1 MADSPGGKTVGSV
14 NIRVVPDTS
23 TFKRT
28 VARLVA
34 WFNGRQLKLEVVA
47 DTTKFESELRA
58 LSRDRSI
65 NVRVDADTTA
75 ARAKVAAASK
85 DRKMTIDAVIEQD
98 KLTVGVDDASLKRQI
113 RRALQNEEITLRTEV
128 DSVKA
133 ELDLARLVRER
144 TVQVQAELDDARARI
159 RLAALSGENRHRR
172 IFIEANLDAA
182 RARSELR
189 SLEHGHQVD
198 IEPALNDSRVAT
210 VAARLAWLTHRREV
224 VITTNI
230 RNNGLYVAARAFN
243 ALWRVGGAALNVLS
257 GAIQGVIGVA
267 AVLAAGVLRVG
278 ASATSAAAEGTG
290 AFAAMAARVTG
301 SLSGMADSAS
311 AFASTMGQAFV
322 SAVSSLPQ
330 LLITLA
336 VLTVSFGAVT
346 FAAGALIGVVSAL
359 TAALMSLVSAAM
371 GVIGLLGAV
380 ATAMAAAGVA
390 ALALATV
397 PLLPMVGALGVLL
410 LETDR
415 VKRKFSELKAV
426 LKAEVLPAA
435 GGMHD
440 AFSKAFDGIV
450 KWLDKLGPKLK
461 SFFDA
466 GAAYVQPL
474 TDSLTGFVD
483 AVLPR
488 VTNALR
494 DSGALAF
501 ADALKD
507 SFIGLGRTFGDAVQL
522 LAANGEKFGAVV
534 REMGRGID
542 VVVLSVARF
551 MVSMTSGAASL
562 GRLADGIGAFFDEL
576 SSRMG
581 EALSTSEFDAFMT
594 HVQEGIRLL
603 GEGVGRWVQEATRH
617 GATFGAAFEAVARV
631 FADSAEP
638 MARFMAAGASVLPT
652 VLDGISAAMQVALPA
667 LQQFMTVWAQASPAI
682 MQAVADVVAQVL
694 TNLSD
699 ASVVAGIQRM
709 VEVFGQL
716 AIELTKPEMIDALV
730 RLGVNFAA
738 LAAAV
743 GPALIDG
750 LARFVDL
757 LTPLAAGMSAAS
769 QFMTGDMPG
778 AMDSLGSAWDWL
790 KGKFSSD
797 NEATAESTRTMFD
810 SVQESTAA
818 TLLAIRQQAL
828 TATQQVAQSHGQ
840 MQAGILTTWSSIG
853 EYTNLINS
861 GIGTSAEAAQARV
874 DVAAAQAEVSW
885 QTHMNTMGSSTA
897 TIFDTMATGSAST
910 ADAVALQAE
919 RMAQQATQSAQ
930 KSKDGIKAGM
940 DGAKAAS
947 KSAYDGM
954 SASSRATWD
963 KIVNDARTGTSNMNV
978 TSTAAWNDLAKK
990 IESTLSTAKSR
1001 IDSHS
1006 KAATKAL
1013 GAVPKDAGD
1022 KWPTYGSKVQTEA
1035 TRAANAVRTATNTMK
1050 AALNSVTS
1058 QTYTINVKVNTTK
1071 VVTEVKQAAA
1081 QAKAAATVRSSPA
1094 PAMAFSAMTPRMAVA
1109 ASFDAEQFR
1118 DALPEETAYSSHRSG
1133 EALSAA
1139 LDRMPQ
1145 RQASASSG
1153 VSAAPQVTVNA
1164 NTNADPVA
1172 ISREVA
1178 WQLKRITR

>member
-1 MADSPGGKTVGSV
+1 MADSPGGTTVGSV

-28 VARLVA
+28 VSRLVA

-65 NVRVDADTTA
+65 RVRVDADTTT

-85 DRKMTIDAVIEQD
+85 DRKMTIDAVIEED
-98 KLTVGVDDASLKRQI
+98 KLAVGVDDASLKRQI
-113 RRALQNEEITLRTEV
+113 RRALQTEEITLRAEV
-128 DSVKA
+128 DSVRA
-133 ELDLARLVRER
+133 ELDLARLVSDR
-144 TVQVQAELDDARARI
+144 TVQVQAELDDAKARI

-172 IFIEANLDAA
+172 VFIEANLDAA

-189 SLEHGHQVD
+189 VLEQGRQVD
-198 IEPALNDSRVAT
+198 VSPALNDSRVAA

-243 ALWRVGGAALNVLS
+243 ALWRVGGASLNVLA
-257 GAIQGVIGVA
+257 GAMQGVIGVA
-267 AVLAAGVLRVG
+267 AVLAVGVLKVG
-278 ASATSAAAEGTG
+278 ASATAAAAEGTG

-301 SLSGMADSAS
+301 SLSGMADSA
-311 AFASTMGQAFV
+311 AGFASTMGQAFI

-336 VLTVSFGAVT
+336 LVTVSLGAVT

-359 TAALMSLVSAAM
+359 AAALMSLVGAAV
-371 GVIGLLGAV
+371 GVVGLLGAV

-415 VKRKFSELKAV
+415 VKRKFTELKSV
-426 LKAEVLPAA
+426 LRSEVLPAA
-435 GGMHD
+435 SGMHD
-440 AFSKAFDGIV
+440 AFSAAFDGIV
-450 KWLDKLGPKLK
+450 KWMGRMGPQLK
-461 SFFDA
+461 KFFDA
-466 GAAYVQPL
+466 GGTYVQPL
-474 TDSLTGFVD
+474 VDSLTGFVD

-494 DSGALAF
+494 DSGMVAF
-501 ADALKD
+501 ADALRGA
-507 SFIGLGRTFGDAVQL
+507 FIGLGRTFGDAVLL
-522 LAANGEKFGAVV
+522 LASHGEQFGTVV

-542 VVVLSVARF
+542 VVVMAVARF
-551 MVSMTSGAASL
+551 MVSVTSGASSL
-562 GRLADGIGAFFDEL
+562 GKLADGIAGFFDEL
-576 SSRMG
+576 GSRMG
-581 EALSTSEFDAFMT
+581 EALSTTEFDTFMT
-594 HVQEGIRLL
+594 HVQNGIRVL

-617 GATFGAAFEAVARV
+617 GEAFGTAFEAVAQA
-631 FADSAEP
+631 FSDSAEP
-638 MARFMAAGASVLPT
+638 MARFMAAGARVLPT
-652 VLDGISAAMQVALPA
+652 VLDGISAAMGTVMPP
-667 LQQFMTVWAQASPAI
+667 LQQFMTVWASASPAI
-682 MQAVADVVAQVL
+682 MQAIADVVAQVL

-716 AIELTKPEMIDALV
+716 AIELTKPAMIDALV
-730 RLGVNFAA
+730 SLGVNFAN

-778 AMDSLGSAWDWL
+778 AMGSLGSAWDWL
-790 KGKFSSD
+790 KGKFTSD
-797 NEATAESTRTMFD
+797 NEATAESTRTMYD
-810 SVQESTAA
+810 SVRETTAA

-828 TATQQVAQSHGQ
+828 TTTQQVAQAHGQ
-840 MQAGILTTWSSIG
+840 MQAGILTNWSSIG

-861 GIGTSAEAAQARV
+861 GIGTSAQNAQARV
-874 DVAAAQAEVSW
+874 DVAAAQAQVSW

-897 TIFDTMATGSAST
+897 TMFDTMSTGSAST

-919 RMAQQATQSAQ
+919 RMAQMATQSAQ
-930 KSKDGIKAGM
+930 KGKEGIKSNM
-940 DGAKAAS
+940 EGAEAAS

-963 KIVNDARTGTSNMNV
+963 KIVTDAKTGTSNMNV
-978 TSTAAWNDLAKK
+978 TSTQAWNDLAKK
-990 IESTLSTAKSR
+990 IETTLSTAKSR
-1001 IDSHS
+1001 IDAHS
-1006 KAATKAL
+1006 KEATKAL

-1022 KWPTYGSKVQTEA
+1022 KWPTYGTKVQAEA
-1035 TRAANAVRTATNTMK
+1035 TRAANAVRTAANTMK
-1050 AALNSVTS
+1050 SALNSVTS
-1058 QTYTINVKVNTTK
+1058 QTYTINVRVATTK
-1071 VVTEVKQAAA
+1071 TVTEIKQVAT
-1081 QAKAAATVRSSPA
+1081 QAKASATARSAPA
-1094 PAMAFSAMTPRMAVA
+1094 PMTAFSAMAPRTA
-1109 ASFDAEQFR
+1109 AAFDAERFR
-1118 DALPEETAYSSHRSG
+1118 DALPEEATYASYRSG
-1133 EALSAA
+1133 ESLSAA
-1139 LDRMPQ
+1139 LDRMPD
-1145 RQASASSG
+1145 RRTPAADNRSAG
-1153 VSAAPQVTVNA
+1153 PQVTVNA
-1164 NTNADPVA
+1164 NTNADPVV

>member
-1 MADSPGGKTVGSV
+1 MADSPGGKTVGAV
-14 NIRVVPDTS
+14 NIRIVPDTS

-28 VARLVA
+28 LARLIA
-34 WFNGRQLKLEVVA
+34 WFNGRQVKLEVVA
-47 DTTKFESELRA
+47 DTAKLEAELDA
-58 LSRDRSI
+58 LSRNRSI
-65 NVRVDADTTA
+65 NVRVNADTTA
-75 ARAKVAAASK
+75 ARAKVAAASR
-85 DRKMTIDAVIEQD
+85 DRTMTIEAVIEEN
-98 KLTVGVDDASLKRQI
+98 KLHVGIDDSALKRQI

-128 DSVKA
+128 ESVKA
-133 ELDLARLVRER
+133 ELDLERLVRER
-144 TVQVQAELDDARARI
+144 RVKLQAELDDAQARI

-189 SLEHGHQVD
+189 ALEQGRQID
-198 IEPALNDSRVAT
+198 IEPALSDSRVAA

-230 RNNGLYVAARAFN
+230 RNNGIYVAARAFN
-243 ALWRVGGAALNVLS
+243 ALWRVGGAALNVFA
-257 GAIQGVIGVA
+257 GALQGVIGVA
-267 AVLAAGVLRVG
+267 AVLAAGVLKVG
-278 ASATSAAAEGTG
+278 ASATAAAAEGTG

-311 AFASTMGQAFV
+311 AFASTMGQAFI

-336 VLTVSFGAVT
+336 LVTVSLGAVT

-359 TAALMSLVSAAM
+359 AAALMSLVGAAV

-390 ALALATV
+390 ALALAAV
-397 PLLPMVGALGVLL
+397 PLLPMVGALGVML
-410 LETDR
+410 LETDK
-415 VKRKFSELKAV
+415 VKRKFSELKSV

-435 GGMHD
+435 DGMFD

-450 KWLDKLGPKLK
+450 KWLAKLGPQLK
-461 SFFDA
+461 KFFDA
-466 GAAYVQPL
+466 GATFVQPL
-474 TDSLTGFVD
+474 VDSLTGFVD

-488 VTNALR
+488 VTAALR
-494 DSGALAF
+494 ESGMVEF

-507 SFIGLGRTFGDAVQL
+507 TFIGLGRTFGDAVLL
-522 LAANGEKFGAVV
+522 LASHGEQFGTVI

-542 VVVLSVARF
+542 VVVMAVARF
-551 MVSMTSGAASL
+551 MVSVTSGASSL
-562 GRLADGIGAFFDEL
+562 GKLADGIAGFFDEL
-576 SSRMG
+576 GSRMG
-581 EALSTSEFDAFMT
+581 EALSTTEFDTFMT
-594 HVQEGIRLL
+594 HVQNGIRVL

-617 GATFGAAFEAVARV
+617 GEAFGVAFEAIAQA
-631 FADSAEP
+631 FSDSAEP

-652 VLDGISAAMQVALPA
+652 VLDGISTAMATVMPA
-667 LQQFMTVWAQASPAI
+667 LQQFMTVWANASPAI
-682 MQAVADVVAQVL
+682 MQAIADVVAQVL

-730 RLGVNFAA
+730 SLGVNFAN

-778 AMDSLGSAWDWL
+778 AMDSLGTAWDWL
-790 KGKFSSD
+790 KGKFASD
-797 NEATAESTRTMFD
+797 NESTAQNTKTMFD
-810 SVQESTAA
+810 SVQESTNA

-828 TATQQVAQSHGQ
+828 TATQQVAQAHGQ
-840 MQAGILTTWSSIG
+840 MQAGILTHWSSIG
-853 EYTNLINS
+853 EYTSLINN
-861 GIGTSAEAAQARV
+861 GIGTASENAKIRVSA
-874 DVAAAQAEVSW
+874 AAAQAEVSW

-897 TIFDTMATGSAST
+897 TMFDTMSTGSAAT

-919 RMAQQATQSAQ
+919 RMAQEATQSAQ
-930 KSKDGIKAGM
+930 KGKDGIKTNM
-940 DGAKAAS
+940 DSAKDAS

-954 SASSRATWD
+954 SASSRETWD
-963 KIVNDARTGTSNMNV
+963 KLVNDAKTGTSNMNV
-978 TSTAAWNDLAKK
+978 TSTQAWNDLAKK
-990 IESTLSTAKSR
+990 IESTLTTAKTR

-1006 KAATKAL
+1006 KEATKAL
-1013 GAVPKDAGD
+1013 GAVPKDAAD
-1022 KWPTYGSKVQTEA
+1022 KWPAYGTKVQTEA
-1035 TRAANAVRTATNTMK
+1035 TRAANAVRTAANTMK
-1050 AALNSVTS
+1050 SALTSVTS

-1071 VVTEVKQAAA
+1071 TVTEIKQAAT
-1081 QAKAAATVRSSPA
+1081 QAKAAATARSAPA
-1094 PAMAFSAMTPRMAVA
+1094 PMMAFSAMAPRTAVA
-1109 ASFDAEQFR
+1109 FDAEHFR
-1118 DALPEETAYSSHRSG
+1118 DALPEEATYASYRSG
-1133 EALSAA
+1133 ESLSAA
-1139 LDRMPQ
+1139 LDRMPD
-1145 RQASASSG
+1145 RRTP
-1153 VSAAPQVTVNA
+1153 AAENRLAGPQVTVNA